1 MPVEE
6 PRLTQREIEIL
17 ERAAEGLTNRAI
29 AGDLG
34 IAESTVGHHLEH
46 VYGNWEWDRARLLLA
61 GTSEMCAAGRSREI
75 CRGRIACYP
84 GRHSDATIS
93 TSGPGVEPTSG
104 PYELIS

>member
-46 VYGNWEWDRARLLLA
+46 VYRKLGVGSRA
-61 GTSEMCAAGRSREI
+61 AAVSWYERNVRSPE
-75 CRGRIACYP
+75 
-84 GRHSDATIS
+84 
-93 TSGPGVEPTSG
+93 E
-104 PYELIS
+104 